1 MNDNDAAG
9 GGNNT
14 DWFLTEASGFIGA
27 RAHHDKLIGRIAQRM
42 RRKARPEQLISNSIF
57 GLARHAAM
65 GDLCR
70 PRLCG
75 EARLRRVAHP
85 KRPALSDPTLID
97 KRLEFEGRGE
107 GGDVTFEP
115 VHRAELL
122 VVVKIEDHRLPQ

>member
-65 GDLCR
+65 AAIYVGLAYAAK
-70 PRLCG
+70 LAFG
-75 EARLRRVAHP
+75 ASLTLNALR
-85 KRPALSDPTLID
+85 
-97 KRLEFEGRGE
+97 
-107 GGDVTFEP
+107 
-115 VHRAELL
+115 
-122 VVVKIEDHRLPQ
+122 